1 MIELIY
7 LLIIPLSFL
16 AFVLK
21 GVATFGP
28 GIVLVPLGAL
38 IIGSKEIVLVI
49 AFLDL
54 ISNASL
60 MKSNK
65 SPLQKSFYLPMV
77 IAIVIGSVVGSVIL
91 TLVPA
96 VYFDLLFGLLLLP
109 LGLWMMLARRQDR
122 DRDQE
127 NSIPAKPANNTI
139 WLSTLSGCM
148 GGLSGITGPVLAW
161 HLSRSY
167 NKANFRSI
175 MVPLLLASAITR
187 VIIYGATGSVSLD
200 VLVLVALAIP
210 GLILGLRTGNKIF
223 QRVSQAWFTRIVG
236 GLVVVSGVKL
246 LAK

>member
-1 MIELIY
+1 MIDLIF

-16 AFVLK
+16 GFVLK

-38 IIGSKEIVLVI
+38 IVGSKEIILVI

-60 MKSNK
+60 MKLNGT
-65 SPLQKSFYLPMV
+65 PLRKSFYLPMV
-77 IAIVIGSVVGSVIL
+77 CAMVIGSVLGAIIL

-96 VYFDLLFGLLLLP
+96 IYFDLLFGLVLLP
-109 LGLWMMLARRQDR
+109 LGLWMMLARRSDR
-122 DRDQE
+122 ALDR
-127 NSIPAKPANNTI
+127 NGTIPAKPSKPAV
-139 WLSTLSGCM
+139 WLSTLSGIM

-161 HLSRSY
+161 HLGRTY
-167 NKANFRSI
+167 NKVNFRSI
-175 MVPLLLASAITR
+175 MVPLLLASALTR
-187 VIIYGATGSVSLD
+187 VFIYSATGSVSLD
-200 VLVLVALAIP
+200 VLILVLLAIP
-210 GLILGLRTGNKIF
+210 GLFLGLRVGNKIF
-223 QRVSQAWFTRIVG
+223 ARVSQPWFARIIG